1 MLITSRFMKAGIILF
16 LFGFSITSNVFC
28 QRNWK
33 LSKQKDGINIYES
46 EVPNSDYKGIKV
58 ECTLEGTYDKL
69 IAVLNNVSHL
79 KDWVYNNKT
88 AYILKRISPDEFYYY
103 SETFIPWPMSNR
115 DAVVHLKISKDSLDR
130 FLKITDSGE
139 PNYIPEK
146 SGKVRVP
153 KISISWY
160 VTMPTSKTISIIYIF
175 EAEPGG
181 SLPAWLVNM
190 FADKAPYE
198 SFKKLSQIL
207 KQT

>member
-1 MLITSRFMKAGIILF
+1 MKAGIILF
-16 LFGFSITSNVFC
+16 LFGFSITCTVFC

-33 LSKQKDGINIYES
+33 LSKQKDGINVYES

-115 DAVVHLKISKDSLDR
+115 DAVVHLKINKDSLDR
-130 FLKITDSGE
+130 FLKITDAGE

-160 VTMPTSKTISIIYIF
+160 VTMPTSKTISITYIF

>member
-1 MLITSRFMKAGIILF
+1 MKAGIILF
-16 LFGFSITSNVFC
+16 LFGFSIASTVFC

-33 LSKQKDGINIYES
+33 LSKQKDGINVYES

-69 IAVLNNVSHL
+69 IAVLSNVSHQ

-88 AYILKRISPDEFYYY
+88 AYILKKISPDEFYYY

-115 DAVVHLKISKDSLDR
+115 DAVVHLKINKDSLDR
-130 FLKITDSGE
+130 FLKITATGE

-153 KISISWY
+153 KTAISWY
-160 VTMPTSKTISIIYIF
+160 VTMPTSKTISIVYTF